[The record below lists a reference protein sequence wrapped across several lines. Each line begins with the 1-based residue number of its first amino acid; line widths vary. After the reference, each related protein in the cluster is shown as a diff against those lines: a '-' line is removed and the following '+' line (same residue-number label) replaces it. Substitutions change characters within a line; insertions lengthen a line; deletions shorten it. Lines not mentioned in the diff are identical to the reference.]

1 MDRLGPLRIGNG
13 SGSRY
18 SDGVCK
24 LRPCRVLGAAVVKPK
39 ATPTLKGNPR
49 WVEQG
54 HGGCCCVGAPAAVT
68 GLMAGAGALL
78 RSGRCEVASQAGE
91 GVGPPCPVQFASR
104 IGSGRPGLTDEL
116 RASQVVEGGRWPLLD
131 GTSDGPGRGRAVVKQ
146 NDKQT
151 ADRAGFQTGAGE
163 V

>member
-1 MDRLGPLRIGNG
+1 MESANCAPAECWGPPSLTEGYSHPQGEPLLGRTGHRSAVALGP
-13 SGSRY
+13 
-18 SDGVCK
+18 
-24 LRPCRVLGAAVVKPK
+24 
-39 ATPTLKGNPR
+39 
-49 WVEQG
+49 
-54 HGGCCCVGAPAAVT
+54 PAAVT

-78 RSGRCEVASQAGE
+78 RSGRCEVAGAAGE